1 MRPGGNQLISLTAFP
16 WPAVAPK
23 MRYRG
28 GFKMRHRL
36 PAALL
41 LAVMLLL
48 DRGAVAVAHAN
59 ACWNLAFSDPS
70 SVDISD
76 ISGLVLES
84 GIYSDPMDDARRALV
99 VMLRPTGRVVPS
111 SESTADDA
119 PSPVHPP
126 RAPPAV

>member
-1 MRPGGNQLISLTAFP
+1 MRHGGNELISLTVFP
-16 WPAVAPK
+16 CPAVAPK

-28 GFKMRHRL
+28 RPKMRHRL

-59 ACWNLAFSDPS
+59 ACWNAAFNDPS
-70 SVDISD
+70 RVDISD

-84 GIYSDPMDDARRALV
+84 GIHSDPMDDARRALV
-99 VMLRPTGRVVPS
+99 VMLRPTDRVAPS
-111 SESTADDA
+111 AESTADDA
-119 PSPVHPP
+119 PASAHFQ